1 MNFHGDSQPYN
12 GSNTIFKVL
21 DFVPADKKKYIK
33 ELVTEL
39 TVDSIFFIYLF
50 KFRFYEGLKF

>member
-39 TVDSIFFIYLF
+39 TVT
-50 KFRFYEGLKF
+50 